1 MEPRTYAASGV
12 DQARA
17 DSIKRRI
24 AQYVQETF
32 SPGVL
37 RPLGL
42 FGGIVEAPGTNGTL
56 ALVATI
62 DSVGTKV
69 IIASVLGHHEGIGID
84 LVHHSANDLL
94 ACGAEPLFFLD
105 YFATAKLEE
114 TVLEALVRGMTR
126 ACGALGCALIGGET
140 AQLPGVY
147 TPGAYDL
154 AGCMVGVVPVEGI
167 IDGRRIEPGDLV
179 LGLPSDGLHTNGY
192 SLVRAVLGLTGNP
205 QHDRPLLAEV
215 PPWSD
220 RSLGD
225 LLLQPHRCYVP
236 LLRTWLRDSRLHGLA
251 HITGG
256 GLTGN
261 LSRIVP
267 DGCRIEIDAS
277 SWPVPPLFEEIR
289 QRGSISPTE
298 MFRVFNMG
306 IGFAV
311 IGTPSFIHALQQ
323 ALGEGWI
330 VGHVVRAERPRVIV
344 RGGMLG
350 MQILTDSESA

>member
-1 MEPRTYAASGV
+1 MESRTYADSGV
-12 DQARA
+12 DLARA

-24 AQYVQETF
+24 AQYVRETF

-42 FGGIVEAPGTNGTL
+42 FGGIIAAPGTNGTL

-69 IIASVLGHHEGIGID
+69 IIASVLNRHEGIGID

-94 ACGAEPLFFLD
+94 ACGAEPLFLLD
-105 YFATAKLEE
+105 YFATAQLDE

-126 ACGALGCALIGGET
+126 ACAALGCSLIGGET
-140 AQLPGVY
+140 AQLPGIY

-154 AGCMVGVVPVEGI
+154 AGCMVGVLPVEGI
-167 IDGRRIEPGDLV
+167 IDGRAIEPGDLV
-179 LGLPSDGLHTNGY
+179 LGLPSDGVHTNGY
-192 SLVRAVLGLTGNP
+192 SLVRAALGLTGDP
-205 QHDRPLLAEV
+205 QHDRPLLADV

-236 LLRTWLRDSRLHGLA
+236 LLRTWLRDLRLHGLA

-256 GLTGN
+256 GLTAN

-277 SWPVPPLFEEIR
+277 NWPVPPLFEEIR
-289 QRGSISPTE
+289 RRGSISPTE

-311 IGTPSFIHALQQ
+311 IGTPSFIDELRNS
-323 ALGEGWI
+323 LGEGWI
-330 VGHVVRAERPRVIV
+330 IGHVVRAERSRVIV
-344 RGGMLG
+344 HGGMLG
-350 MQILTDSESA
+350 TQMLTDSESA